1 MKKFIIT
8 TVSSVLFV
16 LSGMAQAADKFY
28 VENFSINAGES
39 KTVSVNMDN
48 ASKSY
53 CSFQFDI
60 YLPNGMTIA
69 LNKKGKPDVKL
80 NEDRIEDHTLSVE
93 QVEDSHYRFV
103 CVTLSNSNFY
113 ENSGAILNLT
123 VTAASDMANG
133 VYDGSLK
140 NIVLVPSDGV
150 KTTIDESAFSVTLG
164 STGINQVLLDS
175 VADVYDLQGNKVRS
189 NATDLNG
196 LPNGVFIINGKKVV
210 VRK

>member
-1 MKKFIIT
+1 
-8 TVSSVLFV
+8 
-16 LSGMAQAADKFY
+16 
-28 VENFSINAGES
+28 
-39 KTVSVNMDN
+39 
-48 ASKSY
+48 
-53 CSFQFDI
+53 
-60 YLPNGMTIA
+60 MTIA

-175 VADVYDLQGNKVRS
+175 VVDVYDLQGNKVRS

>member
-1 MKKFIIT
+1 
-8 TVSSVLFV
+8 
-16 LSGMAQAADKFY
+16 MAQAADKFY

-175 VADVYDLQGNKVRS
+175 VVDVYDLQGNKVRS

>member
-16 LSGMAQAADKFY
+16 LGGMAQGTDKFY

-103 CVTLSNSNFY
+103 CITLRNSNFY

-123 VTAASDMANG
+123 VTAASDMAYG

-196 LPNGVFIINGKKVV
+196 LPNGIFIINGKKVV

>member
-16 LSGMAQAADKFY
+16 LSGMAQGTDKFY

-103 CVTLSNSNFY
+103 CVTLSNSDFY

-175 VADVYDLQGNKVRS
+175 VVDVYDLQGNKVRS

>member
-1 MKKFIIT
+1 
-8 TVSSVLFV
+8 
-16 LSGMAQAADKFY
+16 MAQAADKFY